1 MDIVIVVCLRKIEND
16 CSIRRRD
23 YEVGVKP
30 GSRPEM
36 KWKVVFV
43 AFEQGICTLFI
54 KMEKINNG

>member
-1 MDIVIVVCLRKIEND
+1 MDVVVEVCLRKMAND
-16 CSIRRRD
+16 CSVRCRD

-30 GSRPEM
+30 GSSPEM

-43 AFEQGICTLFI
+43 AFEQGICTLFL